1 MKNVKDKIIMSAA
14 VGFTAASGITPVFA
28 QETTNAEV
36 IKEDVEAKKTKKEKL
51 EDSVKTA
58 KSNLD
63 DVKKVSDEKKADA
76 DAAKKELEYVSAAQ
90 DKQYAVV
97 ENQYD
102 KAYGSVN
109 EDYQALLS
117 KASDLEEEIASKK
130 AELDQYTKNKESAA
144 KNLEEAK
151 KDLADKQAKLD
162 EVNKELAKYDK
173 TSIDADLKT
182 AETEQEKAQTAYN
195 SAKQANEDA
204 ASALTIANG
213 DLSAKKEALNNAQ
226 KAYDDAAADVNAKQ
240 EAVKAA
246 QANVDSFTDSDAL
259 TNAQKELDQAK
270 SDLVNAQAVA
280 ANAETVLN
288 TANTELSAAE
298 TAQQTAQ
305 NEFNKSV
312 ESFNEAEKALEEATN
327 KEADAIAARDQ
338 ANKNVLNNKGLIEN
352 LTTCKS
358 QHEKDVAA
366 AEEAVKKAEQEYA
379 NGKTEKQLAQDELD
393 KFEKDYAQDLNYI
406 SKGTQGFFEYLNDDL
421 GKATAK
427 VFDKTDSYYGKI
439 ADYVKLNEENDA
451 TDLDNMFAVIPYLK
465 KMNTIREKHGLPILQ
480 VSMFQMALAQANSDW
495 AQKNRGHSHILQN
508 GASGSFGENLAWGP
522 VDPYTG
528 WYDEEKAYSDFIDDY
543 KLKNLS
549 ATDDEIKDAAIAAGK
564 YSVHSGGSI
573 GHYKALINPNYNYF
587 GMGYSSQGEYGC
599 NYSQDF
605 SQNQAPTD
613 RVMSVEDFEG
623 TLYSYKT
630 NADSV
635 KRRHQEK
642 IDAVNNASN
651 DKSDLGVQQA
661 KAELARLEKEL
672 QKDIDDL
679 NTANANK
686 TIFEQALSKATT
698 DYETVH
704 KDVVAKTEA
713 KYKVESSKGEKEKQL
728 NTAKENT
735 EAKKK
740 AKETAETNKAT
751 ADKVVDD
758 KQSQVNQLNSKIN
771 NWNASKAD
779 AEKQLAD
786 ANIALNE
793 AKGKL
798 DGATENLTP
807 EKKAYNAAVAV
818 QAKAE
823 SDSKAANSV
832 FVSADTLLQEK
843 NDSLDKARKALDD
856 YNGAAK
862 AVKDASE
869 AVDAQVALID
879 KYTKE
884 AEDASAA
891 IKETTKKISL
901 LVDSKDELDSKVEAK
916 KKVLDV
922 IDDVKANG
930 SRANTSSITD
940 EELLG
945 YLDELA
951 KEVDAFEE
959 LHIKFANA
967 NVKYMTL
974 LSVYE
979 EAKKD
984 EDQAQTVYDEA
995 MKALDTYIQETSKHA
1010 VKTENNT
1017 NKNNCVSTNKNGNT
1031 SGAKKTNSTNTSV
1044 ETGLGVDVAMMGVAT
1059 LGIVEAKRRSKKQ

>member
-58 KSNLD
+58 KSNMD

-130 AELDQYTKNKESAA
+130 AELDQYTKNEESAA

-204 ASALTIANG
+204 ASALTMANG
-213 DLSAKKEALNNAQ
+213 DLSAKKEALNTAQ

-327 KEADAIAARDQ
+327 KDPD
-338 ANKNVLNNKGLIEN
+338 EN
-352 LTTCKS
+352 GVR
-358 QHEKDVAA
+358 VAA
-366 AEEAVKKAEQEYA
+366 AEETVKKAEQEYA

-543 KLKNLS
+543 KLKNPS
-549 ATDDEIKDAAIAAGK
+549 ATDDEIKDATIAAGK

-630 NADSV
+630 NVDSI
-635 KRRHQEK
+635 KRKRQEK
-642 IDAVNNASN
+642 IDAVNNASD

-740 AKETAETNKAT
+740 AKETAEINKAAT
-751 ADKVVDD
+751 DKVVDD
-758 KQSQVNQLNSKIN
+758 KQSQVDQLNNKIN
-771 NWNASKAD
+771 NWNASKAE

-786 ANIALNE
+786 ANSALNE

-798 DGATENLTP
+798 DGATDNLTP
-807 EKKAYNAAVAV
+807 VKKAYNAAVAV
-818 QAKAE
+818 QAKVE
-823 SDSKAANSV
+823 SDSMAANSA

-843 NDSLDKARKALDD
+843 NDSLAKARKALTN
-856 YNGAAK
+856 YNGATK

-884 AEDASAA
+884 AEDASAT
-891 IKETTKKISL
+891 IKETTKKISE
-901 LVDSKDELDSKVEAK
+901 LVDSKDELDSKADVK

-922 IDDVKANG
+922 IDDVKVNG
-930 SRANTSSITD
+930 SRANTSSVTD

-979 EAKKD
+979 E
-984 EDQAQTVYDEA
+984 
-995 MKALDTYIQETSKHA
+995 
-1010 VKTENNT
+1010 
-1017 NKNNCVSTNKNGNT
+1017 
-1031 SGAKKTNSTNTSV
+1031 
-1044 ETGLGVDVAMMGVAT
+1044 GL
-1059 LGIVEAKRRSKKQ
+1059 

>member
-63 DVKKVSDEKKADA
+63 DVKKVTDEKKADA
-76 DAAKKELEYVSAAQ
+76 DAAKKELEDASAAQ

-102 KAYGSVN
+102 KAFGSVN
-109 EDYQALLS
+109 EDYQTLLS
-117 KASDLEEEIASKK
+117 KASDLEKEIASKQ
-130 AELDQYTKNKESAA
+130 AELDQYTKNEESAA
-144 KNLEEAK
+144 KNLEKAK

-173 TSIDADLKT
+173 TTIDADLKT

-195 SAKQANEDA
+195 SAKKANEDA
-204 ASALTIANG
+204 ATALTIANG
-213 DLSAKKEALNNAQ
+213 DLNTKKEALNTAQ

-240 EAVKAA
+240 EAVNAA
-246 QANVDSFTDSDAL
+246 QANVNSFTGSDAL

-270 SDLVNAQAVA
+270 SDLVNAQAAA

-288 TANTELSAAE
+288 KANTELSEAE
-298 TAQQTAQ
+298 TAQKAAQ
-305 NEFNKSV
+305 NEYDKSV
-312 ESFNEAEKALEEATN
+312 ESVNDAEKALEEATK
-327 KEADAIAARDQ
+327 KETDAIAARDE
-338 ANKNVLNNKGLIEN
+338 ANKNVLNNEGLIEY
-352 LTTCKS
+352 LTASKS
-358 QHEKDVAA
+358 QHESDVAA
-366 AEEAVKKAEQEYA
+366 AKEAVKKAEQEYT
-379 NGKTEKQLAQDELD
+379 NGKTEKQVAQDELD
-393 KFEKDYAQDLNYI
+393 KFEKDYAQDLYYI
-406 SKGTQGFFEYLNDDL
+406 SKGTQGFFEYLGDDL

-439 ADYVKLNEENDA
+439 ADYVKLGEENDA
-451 TDLDNMFAVIPYLK
+451 TNLDNMVAVIPYLK

-495 AQKNRGHSHILQN
+495 AQKNLGHSHITKN
-508 GASGSFGENLAWGP
+508 GSAGFFGENLAWGP

-543 KLKNLS
+543 KLKNPG
-549 ATDDEIKDAAIAAGK
+549 ATNEEITDAAIAAGK
-564 YSVHSGGSI
+564 YSIHSGGSI

-587 GMGYSSQGEYGC
+587 GMGYSSQGKYGC

-613 RVMSVEDFEG
+613 VVMSVEDFEG
-623 TLYSYKT
+623 TLNYYKT

-635 KRRHQEK
+635 KRRYQEK

-661 KAELARLEKEL
+661 KAELARLKKEL

-679 NTANANK
+679 NTANTNK
-686 TIFEQALSKATT
+686 TTFEQALDKAKT
-698 DYETVH
+698 DYETAH

-713 KYKVESSKGEKEKQL
+713 KYKADSLKGEKEKQL

-740 AKETAETNKAT
+740 TKELAETNKAA
-751 ADKVVDD
+751 ADKVGEE
-758 KQSQVNQLNSKIN
+758 KQSQVDQLNSEIN
-771 NWNASKAD
+771 NWNTSKAE
-779 AEKQLAD
+779 AEKQLVD

-798 DGATENLTP
+798 NGATENLTP
-807 EKKAYNAAVAV
+807 AKKAYDDAAAA

-823 SDSKAANSV
+823 SDSKAANSA
-832 FVSADTLLQEK
+832 FVSADTLFQEK
-843 NDSLDKARKALDD
+843 NDSLAKARKALAN
-856 YNGAAK
+856 YNSVAK

-869 AVDAQVALID
+869 AVDAQSALID
-879 KYTKE
+879 KYTKA
-884 AEDASAA
+884 AEDASVA

-984 EDQAQTVYDEA
+984 EAQAQTVYDEA

-1010 VKTENNT
+1010 VKTDNNT
-1017 NKNNCVSTNKNGNT
+1017 NKKNGVSTNKNGNT
-1031 SGAKKTNSTNTSV
+1031 SGAKKANSTNTGV
-1044 ETGLGVDVAMMGVAT
+1044 ETGLGLDVAMMGVTA

>member
-1 MKNVKDKIIMSAA
+1 MSAA

-63 DVKKVSDEKKADA
+63 DVKKVSDEKKVDA
-76 DAAKKELEYVSAAQ
+76 DAAKKELEDVSAAQ

-117 KASDLEEEIASKK
+117 KASDLEEEIASKQ
-130 AELDQYTKNKESAA
+130 AELDQYTKNEESAA

-195 SAKQANEDA
+195 SAKKANEDA

-213 DLSAKKEALNNAQ
+213 DLNTKKEALNNAQ

-240 EAVKAA
+240 EAVNVA
-246 QANVDSFTDSDAL
+246 QANVDSFTGSDAL

-270 SDLVNAQAVA
+270 TELVNAQTIAK
-280 ANAETVLN
+280 NAETALDS
-288 TANTELSAAE
+288 ANTELSEAE
-298 TAQQTAQ
+298 TTQQSAQS
-305 NEFNKSV
+305 EYDKSV
-312 ESFNEAEKALEEATN
+312 KSLDEAKKALEEATKKQATA
-327 KEADAIAARDQ
+327 KEAYEVADKNAKDNQSIVDKLTQKQTECQTAVNKAQTAFDSNKSEKEVAQEKLNTFINENKSTIDQ
-338 ANKNVLNNKGLIEN
+338 IN
-352 LTTCKS
+352 
-358 QHEKDVAA
+358 
-366 AEEAVKKAEQEYA
+366 
-379 NGKTEKQLAQDELD
+379 
-393 KFEKDYAQDLNYI
+393 
-406 SKGTQGFFEYLNDDL
+406 KGTQGFFEYVSTDL
-421 GKATAK
+421 GKLTSQA
-427 VFDKTDSYYGKI
+427 FDKNNATYSKI
-439 ADYVKLNEENDA
+439 AAYVKLGQEGDA
-451 TDLDNMFAVIPYLK
+451 TSIENMKAVIPWLK
-465 KMNTIREKHGLPILQ
+465 KTNDLRAKHNLNALN
-480 VSMFQMALAQANSDW
+480 VSLWEMALAQANSDW
-495 AQKNRGHSHILQN
+495 AQENIKHSGIYDH
-508 GASGSFGENLAWGP
+508 GENLSWGYQ
-522 VDPYTG
+522 DPFDG
-528 WYDEEKAYSDFIDDY
+528 WYDEEKAIYDTFDDS
-543 KLKNLS
+543 LKQLS
-549 ATDDEIKDAAIAAGK
+549 ANDLSKK
-564 YSVHSGGSI
+564 YPDKYNQV
-573 GHYKALINPNYNYF
+573 GHYLNIVHPNFTSF
-587 GMGYSSQGEYGC
+587 GMGHSSIGDYGR
-599 NYSQDF
+599 NDSQDF
-605 SQNQAPTD
+605 LFRQIHSSDVIMTVDDFEKKLTEYENKINTVKKEYKTKQDAVANASDAKDNSAVLKAQKALKDANAQLDSVKNKLEAPTAKQKELNAKVD
-613 RVMSVEDFEG
+613 EANKALVAANTEVADK
-623 TLYSYKT
+623 TKDKT
-630 NADSV
+630 NAET
-635 KRRHQEK
+635 EK
-642 IDAVNNASN
+642 IQKASEL
-651 DKSDLGVQQA
+651 DTAKSNVA
-661 KAELARLEKEL
+661 SKKKVKELAE
-672 QKDIDDL
+672 I
-679 NTANANK
+679 
-686 TIFEQALSKATT
+686 
-698 DYETVH
+698 
-704 KDVVAKTEA
+704 
-713 KYKVESSKGEKEKQL
+713 
-728 NTAKENT
+728 
-735 EAKKK
+735 
-740 AKETAETNKAT
+740 NKAAT
-751 ADKVVDD
+751 DKVVDD
-758 KQSQVNQLNSKIN
+758 KQSQVDQLNNKIN
-771 NWNASKAD
+771 NWNASKAE

-786 ANIALNE
+786 ANSALNE

-798 DGATENLTP
+798 DGATDNLTP
-807 EKKAYNAAVAV
+807 VKKAYNAAVAV
-818 QAKAE
+818 QAKVE
-823 SDSKAANSV
+823 SDSMAANSA

-843 NDSLDKARKALDD
+843 NGSLAKARKALAN
-856 YNGAAK
+856 YNDAVK
-862 AVKDASE
+862 AIKDASE
-869 AVDAQVALID
+869 AVAAQVALID

-922 IDDVKANG
+922 IDDVKVNG

-951 KEVDAFEE
+951 KEVDEFEE

-984 EDQAQTVYDEA
+984 EAQAQTVYDEA
-995 MKALDTYIQETSKHA
+995 MKALDTYILETSKHA

-1017 NKNNCVSTNKNGNT
+1017 NKNNVVTTNKNGNT
-1031 SGAKKTNSTNTSV
+1031 SGAKKAYSTNTGV
-1044 ETGLGVDVAMMGVAT
+1044 ETGLGLDVAMMGVAT